1 MSEYK
6 LWHMKSRKWVDE
18 LLLNYGDY
26 GIDEPYISNL
36 EFTDEDD
43 EHSKVFDDSKYPNIP
58 KKLEEQM
65 GLTRVYVSGE
75 AYMFYS
81 RDLNSWLGSIDGGTL
96 FETWRENENKYDV
109 YPMMSFR
116 YKSKDAVII
125 REEATIEWL
134 KENTKLKAV
143 SVDE

>member
-1 MSEYK
+1 MSKYK
-6 LWHMKSRKWVDE
+6 LWHIKSHKWVDE

-26 GIDEPYISNL
+26 GLDEPYISNL

-65 GLTRVYVSGE
+65 GLRRDYVSGE
-75 AYMFYS
+75 AYKFYS
-81 RDLNSWLGSIDGGTL
+81 KELSSWLGYIDEGTL
-96 FETWRENENKYDV
+96 FETWRENKYDV
-109 YPMMSFR
+109 YAMMSFR

-134 KENTKLKAV
+134 KENTGLEAV
-143 SVDE
+143 RVDE